1 MEWIICPAPGC
12 GKKIKSLRAHYRAS
26 HPDLDIPD
34 LRTLVPDPGTAQ
46 PQEKLQEPLAQV
58 TPQETL
64 SQEPPVESSP
74 PEAPQS
80 NVLQKLKAFGIDPND
95 IMLAFSPLIEKSVVQ
110 TLEKMQLGEAI
121 NKKMVDVEV
130 KLGEKIQPLIEMGQ
144 QLQAGPGGQLAGNG
158 QPAQGNNTLMNQ
170 MLPLLM
176 QKFLNP
182 NGGSVN
188 LESMVKTLET
198 ARSLSDIFSKPYIE
212 GQVAARR
219 EMNETIK
226 LMSSLGATQ
235 EEKRKRLGEKAE

>member
-144 QLQAGPGGQLAGNG
+144 QLQAGPGGQPAGNG

-182 NGGSVN
+182 NGGSGLN
-188 LESMVKTLET
+188 LESLVKQQTSLYQLIEAVTKPQRDAEDAMLRRVT
-198 ARSLSDIFSKPYIE
+198 AII
-212 GQVAARR
+212 
-219 EMNETIK
+219 N
-226 LMSSLGATQ
+226 LGA
-235 EEKRKRLGEKAE
+235 KAGLTPSESANEFGKKP

>member
-26 HPDLDIPD
+26 HPELDIPD
-34 LRTLVPDPGTAQ
+34 LRTLVPGPGTAQ
-46 PQEKLQEPLAQV
+46 PQEKLQESLG
-58 TPQETL
+58 QETL

-95 IMLAFSPLIEKSVVQ
+95 IMLAFSPLVEKSVVQ

-144 QLQAGPGGQLAGNG
+144 QLQAGGQPAGNG

-235 EEKRKRLGEKAE
+235 EEKRKRLGGKAE